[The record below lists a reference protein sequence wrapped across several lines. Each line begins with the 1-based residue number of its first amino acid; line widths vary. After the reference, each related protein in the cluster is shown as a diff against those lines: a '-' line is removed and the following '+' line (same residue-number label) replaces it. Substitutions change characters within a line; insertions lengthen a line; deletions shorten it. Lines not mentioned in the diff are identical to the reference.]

1 MELLREFLGF
11 PMLISAGWLLLIYI
25 ELEGNESILQ
35 IFVILILVTIFFWHK
50 KHFPKQ
56 YKTSS
61 NIIYQ
66 INVVRLV
73 LIIAIVITAHSVF
86 NAHSKKSFDT
96 LSDRNEKDGVISIT
110 KEKIEWKN
118 WEIGL
123 PEQFLQKGDTVLL
136 DFTATWCITCQ
147 VNKVRVLEDEQL
159 IGLFADKNIILIRA
173 DWTKQNK
180 EIENE
185 IKKYGRVGVPLNI
198 LLRPGQAPFIFSEW
212 LDKEEIVELL
222 IDYRPTMKLRTHE
235 DT

>member
-11 PMLISAGWLLLIYI
+11 PMLISAGWLLLVYI

-35 IFVILILVTIFFWHK
+35 IFFILILVAIFFWHK

-56 YKTSS
+56 YKTGF
-61 NIIYQ
+61 NILNQ
-66 INVVRLV
+66 INVLRLF
-73 LIIAIVITAHSVF
+73 LIITIAITAHSVF
-86 NAHSKKSFDT
+86 NVHSNKSFDT
-96 LSDRNEKDGVISIT
+96 LSGSNKKDEVVSIT

-147 VNKVRVLEDEQL
+147 VNKVRVFEDEQL
-159 IGLFADKNIILIRA
+159 IDLFAEKNIILIRA

-222 IDYRPTMKLRTHE
+222 ID
-235 DT
+235 

>member
-1 MELLREFLGF
+1 M
-11 PMLISAGWLLLIYI
+11 
-25 ELEGNESILQ
+25 
-35 IFVILILVTIFFWHK
+35 
-50 KHFPKQ
+50 
-56 YKTSS
+56 
-61 NIIYQ
+61 
-66 INVVRLV
+66 
-73 LIIAIVITAHSVF
+73 
-86 NAHSKKSFDT
+86 
-96 LSDRNEKDGVISIT
+96 
-110 KEKIEWKN
+110 
-118 WEIGL
+118 

-159 IGLFADKNIILIRA
+159 IDLFVEKNIILIRA

-222 IDYRPTMKLRTHE
+222 ID
-235 DT
+235 

>member
-1 MELLREFLGF
+1 MDEERPLDQMRR
-11 PMLISAGWLLLIYI
+11 PAGHH
-25 ELEGNESILQ
+25 G
-35 IFVILILVTIFFWHK
+35 
-50 KHFPKQ
+50 
-56 YKTSS
+56 
-61 NIIYQ
+61 
-66 INVVRLV
+66 
-73 LIIAIVITAHSVF
+73 
-86 NAHSKKSFDT
+86 
-96 LSDRNEKDGVISIT
+96 SDRRVRERHGNKSEENSDQKGNKKDEVVSIT
-110 KEKIEWKN
+110 KQQNEWKN

-159 IGLFADKNIILIRA
+159 IDLFAEKNIILIRA

-185 IKKYGRVGVPLNI
+185 IKKYGRVGVPLNV

-222 IDYRPTMKLRTHE
+222 ID
-235 DT
+235 

>member
-1 MELLREFLGF
+1 MTVLVRRVNNIANKE
-11 PMLISAGWLLLIYI
+11 
-25 ELEGNESILQ
+25 
-35 IFVILILVTIFFWHK
+35 FVILTLGTIFFWHK

-56 YKTSS
+56 YKTGS
-61 NIIYQ
+61 NILYQ
-66 INVVRLV
+66 INVVRLFLV
-73 LIIAIVITAHSVF
+73 ITIAITTYSVF
-86 NAHSKKSFDT
+86 NTHSKKSFDT
-96 LSDRNEKDGVISIT
+96 LSGNNKKDEVVSIT

-147 VNKVRVLEDEQL
+147 VNKLRVFEDEQL
-159 IGLFADKNIILIRA
+159 IDLFAEKNIILIRA

-222 IDYRPTMKLRTHE
+222 ID
-235 DT
+235 